1 VSRDGSYEGAMQDSF
16 GMDGAFN
23 VGQCLAQTAALLKL
37 GEEDYIKKGYDILAT
52 SSWYDA

>member
-1 VSRDGSYEGAMQDSF
+1 MSRDGSYEGAMQDSF